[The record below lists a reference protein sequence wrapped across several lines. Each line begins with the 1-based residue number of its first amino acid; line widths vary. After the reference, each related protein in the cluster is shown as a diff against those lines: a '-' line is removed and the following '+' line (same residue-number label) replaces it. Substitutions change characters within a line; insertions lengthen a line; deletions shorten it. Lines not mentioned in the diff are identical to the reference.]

1 MKKRILF
8 TGLLLLLTLGTFA
21 VTPVA
26 PDKTHAQK
34 IVEAIHNP
42 KTDYVVVVSHRGDWP
57 SNRLSAWELMSWN

>member
-26 PDKTHAQK
+26 PDKTLCSGSIPPGRLAGLSGELHPCHR
-34 IVEAIHNP
+34 I
-42 KTDYVVVVSHRGDWP
+42 DYPHGS
-57 SNRLSAWELMSWN
+57 

>member
-34 IVEAIHNP
+34 IVEAIHNQIGRAH
-42 KTDYVVVVSHRGDWP
+42 V
-57 SNRLSAWELMSWN
+57 

>member
-26 PDKTHAQK
+26 PDYHRKRQSQRRNLRLYQK
-34 IVEAIHNP
+34 LFPE
-42 KTDYVVVVSHRGDWP
+42 
-57 SNRLSAWELMSWN
+57 NRS

>member
-26 PDKTHAQK
+26 PDKTHAPFTIRKQ
-34 IVEAIHNP
+34 
-42 KTDYVVVVSHRGDWP
+42 T
-57 SNRLSAWELMSWN
+57 M

>member
-42 KTDYVVVVSHRGDWP
+42 KTDYVVVVS
-57 SNRLSAWELMSWN
+57 LSLIHI